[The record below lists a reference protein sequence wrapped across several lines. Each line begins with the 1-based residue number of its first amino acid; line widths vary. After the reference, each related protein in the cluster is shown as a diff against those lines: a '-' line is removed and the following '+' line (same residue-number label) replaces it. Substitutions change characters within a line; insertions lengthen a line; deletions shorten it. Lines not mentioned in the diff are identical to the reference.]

1 MKRTVPLFVL
11 VGAAGVLVPVLAVF
25 AQTTSTVYPAQQRLA
40 SSCCSPAVCTNV
52 CTKCSAAKAPSTDDK
67 LIEELTAILKET
79 KSSETFLVT
88 AMTLGRMGPAAKCAL
103 PALIR
108 NAERLELLEG
118 FSNTNASADNQSVS
132 FGILAVINMIFD
144 KKGSQQAYVQRW
156 QMPREPAPAASCV
169 YGTPAQG
176 LAFPPTASCPVP
188 PAPAPQAA
196 PVKSNQALPSSH

>member
-25 AQTTSTVYPAQQRLA
+25 AQTSPTAYPAQQPLTTP
-40 SSCCSPAVCTNV
+40 CCSPAV

-156 QMPREPAPAASCV
+156 QMPRGPVPAASCG

-176 LAFPPTASCPVP
+176 LPYPPSPFGPV
-188 PAPAPQAA
+188 PAPQVPQVA
-196 PVKSNQALPSSH
+196 PVNSPQAMPSPH

>member
-25 AQTTSTVYPAQQRLA
+25 AQTSPTAYPAQQRLG
-40 SSCCSPAVCTNV
+40 SSCCSPAV

-156 QMPREPAPAASCV
+156 QMPRGPVPAASCG

-176 LAFPPTASCPVP
+176 LPYPPSPFGPV
-188 PAPAPQAA
+188 PAPQVPQVA
-196 PVKSNQALPSSH
+196 PVNSTQAMPSPH